1 MRKKI
6 WWYFRFITTWSFF
19 QDYKGNNNLFLEW
32 LWIIE
37 FEHVLDC
44 KKGQFWFHID
54 VKMKN
59 TFCLYGV

>member
-1 MRKKI
+1 MNSFVDLVI
-6 WWYFRFITTWSFF
+6 FI
-19 QDYKGNNNLFLEW
+19 NILEW

-44 KKGQFWFHID
+44 KEGQFWFHID